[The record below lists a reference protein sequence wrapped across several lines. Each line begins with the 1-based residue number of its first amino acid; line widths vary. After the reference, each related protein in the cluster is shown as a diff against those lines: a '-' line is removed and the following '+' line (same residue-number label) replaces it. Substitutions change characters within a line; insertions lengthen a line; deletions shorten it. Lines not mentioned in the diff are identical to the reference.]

1 MIKPY
6 EEMRKIDVRPFCSDR
21 DGIKYLN
28 WAMCMKLLHDNGA
41 ERVYWEPIPNE
52 KTGNALRCT
61 EEIFTDSKGNTNRC
75 YETRIRVVIDDLV
88 FEMHTPV
95 MNGANPVKDN
105 SMSQIRTW
113 NSMCRAFVKGVAMHT
128 GLGFDLWLKE
138 EYNEME
144 NKVAYTKD
152 KQVDEKYEKMIRQLG
167 AAHGVDVDQWV
178 KESGRTWETLTN
190 ADAAFM
196 LNWFKETYGDE

>member
-1 MIKPY
+1 MIKLY

-28 WAMCMKLLHDNGA
+28 WAMCMKLLHENGA

-61 EEIFTDSKGNTNRC
+61 EEVFTDSKGNTNRC
-75 YETRIRVVIDDLV
+75 YETRIRVFIDDLV
-88 FEMHTPV
+88 FEMQTPV

-113 NSMCRAFVKGVAMHT
+113 NSMCRAFVKGVAIHT

-144 NKVAYTKD
+144 SKIAYTKD
-152 KQVDEKYEKMIRQLG
+152 SQVDEKKEKLIRQLG
-167 AAHGVDVDQWV
+167 AAHGVDVDRWV
-178 KESGRTWETLTN
+178 KEANRTWETLTN

-196 LNWFKETYGDE
+196 LNWFKEKYGDE